1 MNIIVKFAIVAGAAL
16 LLAAC
21 QQPPTEE
28 AIEGTVTLYEEGSPF
43 VAFNIWFKVG
53 SQNDPA
59 GKQGLAS
66 LTASLLENSSTTQDS
81 YEQILEKLYPMA
93 SGYGSSV
100 DKEMTVFRG
109 VIHKDNLEGYYS
121 LFKNAILSPAFKEED
136 FTRIKTQT
144 LNFLRQL
151 RRFSS
156 DEELGKELLFRQI
169 FKGTPYEHPEEGY
182 VQSVESITLDDVK
195 SFYAQHY
202 LRGGAIVG
210 LGGGYP
216 QGFVQRVRDDFNQLP
231 EGEAPAPAAPQPQ
244 PIQGRHALIVEKE
257 TNATAISM
265 GYPIPL
271 LRSHDD
277 FYAAMLVNSW
287 LGEHRSSAS
296 HLYRVIRERRGMN
309 YGDYTYIEAYP
320 MGHTISMPP
329 QNAARRQ
336 QIFQIWIRPISMLQ
350 PGDMHD
356 RSLFATRAALREVER
371 LVGTGMDPDEFA
383 TRVDFLKNY
392 TVNYGSTIG
401 RRLGYAMDDAFYGI
415 ADAGHLKMIRP
426 ELDKLT
432 LEQVDAT
439 IRKYLQIE
447 DMWMIF
453 ITKDA
458 EGLKQKLVGG
468 EPSPIRY
475 PGEKPQEILEED
487 KIIQAFAL
495 QIPEENIHLIDIN
508 DVLEK

>member
-1 MNIIVKFAIVAGAAL
+1 MKIIVKLAVMAGAAL

-21 QQPPTEE
+21 QQPSSEE
-28 AIEGTVTLYEEGSPF
+28 AVQGTVTLHEEGSPF

-59 GKQGLAS
+59 GKEGLAA
-66 LTASLLENSSTTQDS
+66 LTASVLEDSSTSQDS

-109 VIHKDNLEGYYS
+109 VIHRDNLEGYYT

-136 FTRIKTQT
+136 FRRIKTQR
-144 LNFLRQL
+144 LNFLRQQ

-169 FKGTPYEHPEEGY
+169 FRGTPYEHPEEGY

-195 SFYAQHY
+195 GFYARHY
-202 LRGGAIVG
+202 LRGSAVAG

-216 QGFVQRVRDDFNQLP
+216 EGFVQRVRDDFNQLP
-231 EGEAPAPAAPQPQ
+231 EGEAPSSAPPQPQ
-244 PIQGRHALIVEKE
+244 PIQGRHVLIVEKE
-257 TNATAISM
+257 TNATAISL

-277 FYAAMLVNSW
+277 FYGAMLVNSW

-296 HLYRVIRERRGMN
+296 HLYQVIRERRGMN

-320 MGHTISMPP
+320 MGHTISKPP

-356 RSLFATRAALREVER
+356 RSLFATRAALREVEA
-371 LVGTGMDPDEFA
+371 LVEQGMDPAEFA

-415 ADAGHLKMIRP
+415 PGDGHLQMIRP
-426 ELDKLT
+426 ELEKLT
-432 LEQVDAT
+432 LEQVNQT
-439 IRKYLQIE
+439 IRTYLKI
-447 DMWMIF
+447 DNMWMVF

-458 EGLKQKLVGG
+458 EGLKQKLVSG

-475 PGEKPQEILEED
+475 PGEKPAEVLEED

-508 DVLEK
+508 QALEK